1 MKRIIGVATIAVLFG
16 VTAAN
21 AQNRVGTDGARGA
34 GNAVGEKEAYPAKDP
49 ARTGNN
55 GGSQTI
61 PGRRGA
67 GASVGE
73 KESYPSNDP
82 ARSGTSGSPTNPRG
96 AGTVGETRT
105 GQ

>member
-1 MKRIIGVATIAVLFG
+1 MKRIIGVATIAILFG

-21 AQNRVGTDGARGA
+21 AQNRVGTDGAR
-34 GNAVGEKEAYPAKDP
+34 NAVGEKEAYPAKDP

-67 GASVGE
+67 AASVGE